1 VLVQSSTQA
10 WRDVAIQVRELPAG
24 GGGGGGG
31 GGGEHAGDLRGV
43 RGVERDDA
51 FSTTT
56 KHGHNQLS
64 VLRDALTGQPWIP
77 EPPAPT

>member
-1 VLVQSSTQA
+1 
-10 WRDVAIQVRELPAG
+10 
-24 GGGGGGG
+24 
-31 GGGEHAGDLRGV
+31 V